1 MNLAIF
7 LLALLS
13 GTLHA
18 VWNFF
23 SKKKADEL
31 PVMLLGVWFANLTL
45 LPASIWIIKETGFS
59 IGIFSFAII
68 SALSD
73 IAYYFFILRSYR
85 EGELSLMY
93 PAARGTGVA
102 LVAIFSMLIFHEQI
116 APMAVL
122 GIGLVIVGIFS
133 FALKDGLSW
142 RLLKN
147 SAKSLKYAFLLGCTV
162 VIYTLIDR
170 AGVQQYN
177 PILYLNLTG
186 IISATILTPIIF
198 RNELGTANGIKAFI
212 RKEWKYAAIIGY
224 GITVSYLIILF
235 IYACYAEAKS
245 SYITP
250 IREFSVVIGSVLGF
264 IFLKEKIT
272 VNKVI
277 GIVTILLG
285 MIMIKIG

>member
-23 SKKKADEL
+23 SKKKADKM

-45 LPASIWIIKETGFS
+45 LPFSLWIIAKTGFS
-59 IGIFSFAII
+59 LGIFAFAII
-68 SALSD
+68 SAFSD
-73 IAYYFFILRSYR
+73 IAYYFCVMYSYR
-85 EGELSLMY
+85 AGELSMMY
-93 PAARGTGVA
+93 PVARGTGVV
-102 LVAIFSMLIFHEQI
+102 LVAIFSMIIFHEEI
-116 APMAVL
+116 AFQAVI
-122 GIGLVIVGIFS
+122 GIALVIVGIFS
-133 FALKDGLSW
+133 FALREGLS
-142 RLLKN
+142 RKIL
-147 SAKSLKYAFLLGCTV
+147 SDSVKSLKYAFFLGCTV
-162 VIYTLIDR
+162 VVYTLIDR

-186 IISATILTPIIF
+186 VLSAAILTPF
-198 RNELGTANGIKAFI
+198 VFKKELGTAKGIRKFI
-212 RKEWKYAAIIGY
+212 RQEGKSAAIIGY

-235 IYACYAEAKS
+235 IYACFAEAKS

-250 IREFSVVIGSVLGF
+250 IREFSVVIGSILGF
-264 IFLKEKIT
+264 VFLREKIT
-272 VNKVI
+272 LNKVI

-285 MIMIKIG
+285 VIMIKIG

>member
-7 LLALLS
+7 LLALSS

-23 SKKKADEL
+23 SKKKADEM

-45 LPASIWIIKETGFS
+45 LPFSLWIIKTSGFS
-59 IGIFSFAII
+59 FGIFAFAII

-73 IAYYFFILRSYR
+73 IAYYFFVMYSYR
-85 EGELSLMY
+85 SGDLSLMY
-93 PAARGTGVA
+93 PVARGTGVV
-102 LVAIFSMLIFHEQI
+102 LVAIFSMIIFHEHI
-116 APMAVL
+116 TSKAVL
-122 GIGLVIVGIFS
+122 GILLVIVGIFS
-133 FALKDGLSW
+133 FALKDGLNKK
-142 RLLKN
+142 LLKN
-147 SAKSLKYAFLLGCTV
+147 SVKSLKWAFLLGCTV
-162 VIYTLIDR
+162 VVYTLIDR

-186 IISATILTPIIF
+186 VLSATILSPFIF
-198 RNELGTANGIKAFI
+198 KNELGTASGIKKFI
-212 RKEWKYAAIIGY
+212 RKEGKYAAIIGY

-235 IYACYAEAKS
+235 IYACFAEAKS

-250 IREFSVVIGSVLGF
+250 IREFSVVIGSILGF
-264 IFLKEKIT
+264 VFLREKIT
-272 VNKVI
+272 LNKII

-285 MIMIKIG
+285 VIMIKIG

>member
-23 SKKKADEL
+23 SKKKADNMAI
-31 PVMLLGVWFANLTL
+31 MLLGVWFANITL
-45 LPASIWIIKETGFS
+45 LPFSLWIIAREGFS
-59 IGIFSFAII
+59 LGIFAFAAI

-73 IAYYFFILRSYR
+73 IAYYFFILLSYR

-93 PAARGTGVA
+93 PAARGTGVV
-102 LVAIFSMLIFHEQI
+102 LVAIFSMIIFHEQI
-116 APMAVL
+116 APKAVM
-122 GIGLVIVGIFS
+122 GIALVIVGIFS
-133 FALKDGLSW
+133 FALREGLKPQ
-142 RLLKN
+142 LLKN
-147 SAKSLKYAFLLGCTV
+147 SVKSLKYALLLGCTV
-162 VIYTLIDR
+162 VVYTLIDR

-186 IISATILTPIIF
+186 VLSATILTPFIF
-198 RNELGTANGIKAFI
+198 RKELGTAKGIKKFM
-212 RKEWKYAAIIGY
+212 RQEGKYAAIIGY

-235 IYACYAEAKS
+235 IYACFAEAKS

-250 IREFSVVIGSVLGF
+250 IREFSVVIGSILGF

-272 VNKVI
+272 TNKII

-285 MIMIKIG
+285 VIMIKIG